1 MIRSTPYPIPLAT
14 VPAASAVTSATT
26 FAALI
31 TALVLAGCGGDSTAP
46 TDALA
51 AAPLPAPTAP
61 APAPS
66 PAATTLSGTV
76 AVGAPITDGRLRV
89 LDATG
94 ATVAADVVVAAD
106 GSYPAITLTGTAPW
120 RLEACGYTGANYR
133 CLYSVA
139 QAAGTANVTPLTSAV
154 MLLASG
160 QAPESLMTGAASGL
174 GAAAVAT
181 AQETLRTSLA
191 PVMGDAGV
199 GTTLDLV
206 TGALAAGSRT
216 GYDRLLDAVGV
227 STGTDTRP
235 FVQIVPRL
243 GSGNLYME
251 QGSATVGTLAVSS
264 GAAAL
269 SLQGLET
276 LFTRMTAAVRTAGT
290 CADASTG
297 LASLMSSNAT
307 LSMGQGNALSGA
319 ADAGQ
324 GLCTFLAGG
333 GEEPSRLGS
342 RFMSPVL
349 GRCDFSG
356 SAPVCAVSFALQ
368 GADGAVEQVGNG
380 MGVSFESGSWK
391 FKGDLHAVS
400 IHASARV
407 QRSRRIDSGSGDT
420 VVDQYARALA
430 FDIPALTGLA
440 CAKVAQ
446 RDATGALVTLA
457 LFKPHA
463 GDRLERLSAWRGGND
478 GASRSLDPAVGNTR
492 SSDDT
497 WLDLPQGDAGDSA
510 VRNFFRG
517 GRAVTV
523 SLYSDSLCS
532 TAMPVAGSSSFEV
545 DIEGVPPV
553 WAALP
558 GLPWPNL
565 TDTAKAALRNLVVP
579 ASSSA
584 DLTVSWGY
592 VQGPVGVN
600 GTTYCSDRATCG
612 GRGAGRLAE
621 TAVRP
626 SATSAVLRLRTAG
639 TAVEAGSYKML
650 ALYGR
655 TSDGM
660 GMQSNHMSCPTV
672 TAGLSCEN

>member
-1 MIRSTPYPIPLAT
+1 MPRSLPYPNPLAA
-14 VPAASAVTSATT
+14 VRAPAALSA
-26 FAALI
+26 LL
-31 TALVLAGCGGDSTAP
+31 TALVLGGCGGDGAVPADAP
-46 TDALA
+46 V
-51 AAPLPAPTAP
+51 AAPLPAPV
-61 APAPS
+61 APS
-66 PAATTLSGTV
+66 PAPTTLSGTV
-76 AVGAPITDGRLRV
+76 AVGAPITDGKLRV

-94 ATVAADVVVAAD
+94 ATVVADVAIAAD

-133 CLYSVA
+133 CIYSVA

-160 QAPESLMTGAASGL
+160 QAPESLMTGSASGL
-174 GAAAVAT
+174 GAAAVAS
-181 AQETLRTSLA
+181 AQDALRTSLA

-199 GTTLDLV
+199 GATLDLV

-227 STGTDTRP
+227 STGTDARP

-251 QGSATVGTLAVSS
+251 QGSAAVGTLAVSS

-269 SLQGLET
+269 SLAGLET
-276 LFTRMTAAVRTAGT
+276 LFTRMTAAVRSAAT
-290 CADASTG
+290 CADAGTG
-297 LASLMSSNAT
+297 MVSLMSGNAT
-307 LSMGQGNALSGA
+307 LAMGRGDSLRGA
-319 ADAGQ
+319 AAAGQ

-333 GEEPSRLGS
+333 GDEPSRLGS

-349 GRCDFSG
+349 GRCDFSA

-368 GADGAVEQVGNG
+368 GADGAVEQIGTSA
-380 MGVSFESGSWK
+380 GVSFESGSWK
-391 FKGDLHAVS
+391 FKGDLHAVAIS
-400 IHASARV
+400 ASARV
-407 QRSRRIDSGSGDT
+407 QRNRRIDGGSGGDA
-420 VVDQYARALA
+420 VVDQYSRALA

-446 RDATGALVTLA
+446 RDGTGALVTLA

-463 GDRLERLSAWRGGND
+463 GDGLERLSAWRGGND
-478 GASRSLDPAVGNTR
+478 GASRSLDPAVGITR

-497 WLDLPQGDAGDSA
+497 WLELPQGDVGDSA

-517 GRAVTV
+517 GRTVTV
-523 SLYSDSLCS
+523 SLYSDSACS
-532 TAMPVAGSSSFEV
+532 TAFTAAGSSSFEV
-545 DIEGVPPV
+545 EVEGVPPV

-565 TDTAKAALRNLVVP
+565 TPTAKAALSSLVVP

-584 DLTVSWGY
+584 ELTVSWGY
-592 VQGPVGVN
+592 AQGPVGV
-600 GTTYCSDRATCG
+600 GGVTYCSDRATCG

-621 TAVRP
+621 ANLRP
-626 SATSAVLRLRTAG
+626 SATSAVLRVRTAG
-639 TAVEAGSYKML
+639 TAVEVGSYKML

-655 TSDGM
+655 TGDGM
-660 GMQSNHMSCPTV
+660 GLQSNHMSCPAV
-672 TAGLSCEN
+672 AAGRSCQD

>member
-1 MIRSTPYPIPLAT
+1 MIRSTPHPIPLVT
-14 VPAASAVTSATT
+14 VPATFPAT

-31 TALVLAGCGGDSTAP
+31 TALALAGCGGDSTAP

-51 AAPLPAPTAP
+51 AAPLPAPV
-61 APAPS
+61 APS
-66 PAATTLSGTV
+66 PAPTTLSGTV
-76 AVGAPITDGRLRV
+76 AVGAPITDGKLRV

-94 ATVAADVVVAAD
+94 ATVAADVAIAAD
-106 GSYPAITLTGTAPW
+106 GSYPAITLTGAAPW

-174 GAAAVAT
+174 GAAAVAS
-181 AQETLRTSLA
+181 AQDTLRTSLA
-191 PVMGDAGV
+191 PVMVDAGV
-199 GTTLDLV
+199 GTSLDLV

-276 LFTRMTAAVRTAGT
+276 LFTRMTAAVRTAST

-297 LASLMSSNAT
+297 MASLMSSNAT
-307 LSMGQGNALSGA
+307 LAVGPGDSLSGA
-319 ADAGQ
+319 AAAVQ

-333 GEEPSRLGS
+333 GDEPSRLGS
-342 RFMSPVL
+342 RFLSPVL

-380 MGVSFESGSWK
+380 MGVSFESGGWK

-400 IHASARV
+400 ISASARV
-407 QRSRRIDSGSGDT
+407 QRSRRIDSGNSGDT

-463 GDRLERLSAWRGGND
+463 GDGVDRLSAWRGGND

-492 SSDDT
+492 SNDDT
-497 WLDLPQGDAGDSA
+497 WLELPQGDAGDAA
-510 VRNFFRG
+510 VRNFYRG
-517 GRAVTV
+517 GRTVTV

-532 TAMPVAGSSSFEV
+532 TALAVAGSSSFEV
-545 DIEGVPPV
+545 DVEGVPPV

-565 TDTAKAALRNLVVP
+565 TDTAKAALRSLVVP

-584 DLTVSWGY
+584 DLAVSWSY
-592 VQGPVGVN
+592 VQGPVGVD
-600 GTTYCSDRATCG
+600 GITYCSDRATCG
-612 GRGAGRLAE
+612 ERGVGRLAE
-621 TAVRP
+621 TSVRP
-626 SATSAVLRLRTAG
+626 SAISAVLRVRTAG
-639 TAVEAGSYKML
+639 AAVEAGSYKML

-660 GMQSNHMSCPTV
+660 GLQSSHMSCPTV
-672 TAGLSCEN
+672 AAGLSCEH